1 MKRVA
6 KSEVVR
12 RIGVAGWVAIVRCD
26 SAEEAL
32 RIGDGCAQGGA
43 AAVEVTFSVPNATD
57 VIRALADR
65 FGTTGILVGAGT
77 VLNPEMAK
85 LALDA
90 GAQYIISPHFNPATV
105 AFCVGNDVA
114 VMPGAMTPTEIVAA
128 YEAGADII
136 KVFPGEI
143 VGPAFVRAVRAPL
156 PHIPLMPTGG
166 VTLDN
171 LKQWFDAGAFAVGI
185 GSYISAPAR
194 SGDVAG
200 VAVRASE
207 LTGRI
212 RAIRADKH
220 GVRSS

>member
-26 SAEEAL
+26 SSDEAL
-32 RIGDGCAQGGA
+32 RIGEGCAQGGA

-65 FGTTGILVGAGT
+65 FSASDLLVGAGT
-77 VLNPEMAK
+77 VLNPAMAR
-85 LALDA
+85 LAIES

-105 AFCVGNDVA
+105 GFCVQEAIA

-128 YEAGADII
+128 HDAGADVI

-143 VGPAFVRAVRAPL
+143 VGPAFIRAVRAPL

-171 LKQWFDAGAFAVGI
+171 LKQWFDAGVFAVGI
-185 GSYISAPAR
+185 GSYVSAPAKA
-194 SGDVAG
+194 GDIAG
-200 VAVRASE
+200 VANRAGE
-207 LTGRI
+207 LTARI
-212 RAIRADKH
+212 RAIRA
-220 GVRSS
+220 GEQRP

>member
-26 SAEEAL
+26 SADEAL
-32 RIGDGCAQGGA
+32 RIGEGCAQGGA

-57 VIRALADR
+57 VIHALANR
-65 FGTTGILVGAGT
+65 FSASDLLVSAGT
-77 VLNPEMAK
+77 VLNLAMAR
-85 LALDA
+85 LAIES

-105 AFCVGNDVA
+105 AFCVQEAIA

-128 YEAGADII
+128 HDAGADVI

-143 VGPAFVRAVRAPL
+143 VGPAFIRAVRAPL

-166 VTLDN
+166 VALDN
-171 LKQWFDAGAFAVGI
+171 LEQWFDAGVFAVGI
-185 GSYISAPAR
+185 GSYVSAPAK
-194 SGDVAG
+194 SGDIAG
-200 VAVRASE
+200 IANRAGE
-207 LTGRI
+207 LTARI
-212 RAIRADKH
+212 RAIRGGEK
-220 GVRSS
+220 RP